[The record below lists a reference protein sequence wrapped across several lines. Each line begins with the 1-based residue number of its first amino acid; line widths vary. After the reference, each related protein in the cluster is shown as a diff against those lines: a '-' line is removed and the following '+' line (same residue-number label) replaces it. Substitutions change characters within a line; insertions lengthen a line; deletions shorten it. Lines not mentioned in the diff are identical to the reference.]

1 MLTRC
6 SLHSASHDLSGLC
19 SSLLTTCDLAMSGFD
34 VDNGSA
40 GMEETFCYESTFDT
54 ATFKRVAILRAS
66 VGMFSFLSCACVI
79 LLSIY
84 FKKYQFFTQ
93 RLVLYLTIA
102 AMLHSSSYTVGRVN
116 FYTSRP
122 IKDPYCYFAGFL
134 ELYTSW
140 IELLSICCIT
150 FNLFSNTVATK
161 IREAK
166 YLECV
171 CLVVTFL
178 LPLLWCLIP
187 FVEEAYGTA
196 GPWCG
201 IRVLTE
207 DCTPF
212 KFGRVLRF
220 VMWHVPMSTIFL
232 FILVTSIVIIIKV
245 RRDIHRWEGTPYN
258 PSTKISKQKIKEE
271 VGPLLWYPLIYLLLR
286 GTLLISEIYDTVRPK
301 NPRVVFWDLQ
311 VVTSPL
317 AGAAIAFVYAFN
329 SEMRTRLKL
338 CGHSLKGACPVF
350 RGNKPSKSCSRQDIQ
365 DYRFE
370 CHSEY
375 GDSIEGAQARRHG
388 CAYHLQES
396 QC

>member
-1 MLTRC
+1 M
-6 SLHSASHDLSGLC
+6 SGL
-19 SSLLTTCDLAMSGFD
+19 D

-40 GMEETFCYESTFDT
+40 GMEEALCYESTFDT
-54 ATFKRVAILRAS
+54 VQFKRVAILRAS
-66 VGMFSFLSCACVI
+66 VGMFSFLSCVCVT
-79 LLSIY
+79 LLSIC

-150 FNLFSNTVATK
+150 FNLFSNTVMTK

-166 YLECV
+166 YLEHM

-187 FVEEAYGTA
+187 FVDEAYGTA

-201 IRVLTE
+201 IRILTE

-220 VMWHVPMSTIFL
+220 VLLHVPTYAIFL
-232 FILVTSIVIIIKV
+232 LILVTSIVIIIKV
-245 RRDIHRWEGTPYN
+245 RRDIHKWEGTPYN
-258 PSTKISKQKIKEE
+258 PSTKINRQKIEEE
-271 VGPLLWYPLIYLLLR
+271 VKPLLWYPLIYLLLR
-286 GTLLISEIYDTVRPK
+286 STLLISEIYDTVQPQ
-301 NPRVVFWDLQ
+301 NPHVALWYLQ

-317 AGAAIAFVYAFN
+317 AGAAIAFIYAFD
-329 SEMRTRLKL
+329 SEMRTHLKL
-338 CGHSLKGACPVF
+338 CGHSLKAACPVLW
-350 RGNKPSKSCSRQDIQ
+350 GNKPSKPCSGQDVQ
-365 DYRFE
+365 DYQFE
-370 CHSEY
+370 CHSVY
-375 GDSIEGAQARRHG
+375 GDSIEGAEARRHG
-388 CAYHLQES
+388 CAYHLQAS